1 MPKHDF
7 FPRLQPFYHPRERD
21 LARWITLD
29 GRLSEVEAS
38 LALLLTNLDVMPS
51 GPTHVKD
58 GGPSILVRSLYCFAV
73 VTYVRCFNTGRRLQL
88 KIQDIPGLGRRQIEL
103 HNELVAVRNRHLAH
117 AVSNEEEAYIFLLR
131 EKGKVELKGFH
142 VFHSVLASDSPATIR
157 RFIALVKRV
166 RRFVY
171 ATVCQVGDEVARTYF
186 SERAK
191 WKNLAC

>member
-1 MPKHDF
+1 MPKRDF
-7 FPRLQPFYHPRERD
+7 LPRLQPFHHPRERE

-38 LALLLTNLDVMPS
+38 LEVLLTKLDAMPS
-51 GPTHVKD
+51 GPAHVKD

-73 VTYVRCFNTGRRLQL
+73 VTYVRCFNKGRRLQL
-88 KIQDIPGLGRRQIEL
+88 KIQDIPGLGRRQVEL
-103 HNELVAVRNRHLAH
+103 HNELVAVRNQHLAH

-131 EKGKVELKGFH
+131 DKGEVELKGFH
-142 VFHSVLASDSPATIR
+142 VLHSVLASDSPATIR

-166 RRFVY
+166 RKHVF
-171 ATVCQVGDEVARTYF
+171 ATVCEVGDEVARTFF
-186 SERAK
+186 SQRAK

>member
-7 FPRLQPFYHPRERD
+7 FPRLQPFRHPRERE
-21 LARWITLD
+21 LARWITMD

-38 LALLLTNLDVMPS
+38 LELLLTNLDAMPP

-73 VTYVRCFNTGRRLQL
+73 ITYVRCFNKGRRLQL
-88 KIQDIPGLGRRQIEL
+88 KIQDIPGLGRRQVEL
-103 HNELVAVRNRHLAH
+103 HGELVAVRNQHLAH
-117 AVSNEEEAYIFLLR
+117 AVSNEEEAYIFLR
-131 EKGKVELKGFH
+131 RDKGKVELKGFH
-142 VFHSVLASDSPATIR
+142 VLHTVLASDNSAKIR

-166 RRFVY
+166 RRYVF
-171 ATVCQVGDEVARTYF
+171 ATVCQVGDEVARTFF
-186 SERAK
+186 SQRAK